1 MSVIRVPGPVIRSQ
15 SLRSETRRVSAL
27 VEKQIKDCVYSAL
40 SRSGVNVFHTLNDLF
55 KTHFEKSSTSMV
67 ELRRKT
73 TKEKG
78 LFFEIF
84 CKMYL
89 EMRGYD
95 DVWLLNEV
103 PGDVIKYLNME
114 TYDVGIDLVARFKIP
129 NKETNNTDDY
139 FYVAVQSKYRK
150 PTKDKFGREVH
161 KLSWKELST
170 FLALVQ
176 RTGPTKYGWK
186 TKIVMTNADS
196 VSWRGKKKEYNV
208 KTYAKKTFEN
218 IERIEWMKI
227 VGKKEEGNVLG
238 VKDENKEFECQINRL
253 SYLEFSDEGRDSN
266 TDDKSDE
273 EKRVKIEFLSSDDES
288 ENEEQEN
295 KKLQSQICRNIEKN
309 NKDKIKNVRE
319 LRMKWLDKLKL

>member
-1 MSVIRVPGPVIRSQ
+1 MSVIRVPSPVIQSQ
-15 SLRSETRRVSAL
+15 AL

-40 SRSGVNVFHTLNDLF
+40 SRSSVNVFHTLNDLF

-103 PGDVIKYLNME
+103 PSEIIKYLNME

-150 PTKDKFGREVH
+150 PTKDRFGREVH

-227 VGKKEEGNVLG
+227 VGKKEEGNILG
-238 VKDENKEFECQINRL
+238 VKEKNA
-253 SYLEFSDEGRDSN
+253 
-266 TDDKSDE
+266 E
-273 EKRVKIEFLSSDDES
+273 EKRKKIEFISSDDES
-288 ENEEQEN
+288 EEDSISSEPLKPYLKPEPSEPEEEGIN
-295 KKLQSQICRNIEKN
+295 DSRPTEKTQ
-309 NKDKIKNVRE
+309 DVRE

>member
-1 MSVIRVPGPVIRSQ
+1 MNI
-15 SLRSETRRVSAL
+15 
-27 VEKQIKDCVYSAL
+27 EKQIKECVYSAL

-78 LFFEIF
+78 LFFEVF

-89 EMRGYD
+89 QMRGYD

-103 PGDVIKYLNME
+103 PKEIIKYLNME

-129 NKETNNTDDY
+129 NKQTNNIEDY

-150 PTKDKFGREVH
+150 PTKDRFGREVH

-227 VGKKEEGNVLG
+227 VGKKDEGNILG
-238 VKDENKEFECQINRL
+238 VKEVFFNSWSDENVVEKRKKIEFI
-253 SYLEFSDEGRDSN
+253 S
-266 TDDKSDE
+266 SDE
-273 EKRVKIEFLSSDDES
+273 ESEEDINSSES
-288 ENEEQEN
+288 LDKYLEE
-295 KKLQSQICRNIEKN
+295 EKTQ
-309 NKDKIKNVRE
+309 DVRE

>member
-1 MSVIRVPGPVIRSQ
+1 MS
-15 SLRSETRRVSAL
+15 

-40 SRSGVNVFHTLNDLF
+40 SRSGVNVFQTLNDLF

-78 LFFEIF
+78 LFFEVF

-89 EMRGYD
+89 QMRGYD

-103 PGDVIKYLNME
+103 PSDVIKYLNME

-129 NKETNNTDDY
+129 NKETNNTEDY
-139 FYVAVQSKYRK
+139 FYIAVQSKYRK
-150 PTKDKFGREVH
+150 PTKDRFGREVH

-176 RTGPTKYGWK
+176 RTGSTKYGWK

-218 IERIEWMKI
+218 IERIEWMKMI
-227 VGKKEEGNVLG
+227 GKKEEGNILG
-238 VKDENKEFECQINRL
+238 VK
-253 SYLEFSDEGRDSN
+253 
-266 TDDKSDE
+266 E
-273 EKRVKIEFLSSDDES
+273 EKRVKIEFISSDDES
-288 ENEEQEN
+288 DEDRDPKTDESCDEQEKYLN
-295 KKLQSQICRNIEKN
+295 LYPEEKK
-309 NKDKIKNVRE
+309 DVRE
-319 LRMKWLDKLKL
+319 LRMKWLDKLNIK